1 MKEYKE
7 VTEKQIQTIRG
18 LMDVE
23 KGAMNNL
30 YQMSRAHASE
40 LITKL
45 IENKNGKGS
54 KTPNN
59 TDHTE
64 YIEFN
69 AARLG
74 QAANL
79 ATHGRG
85 IDYFLENRQAFIN
98 RVVAVYR
105 LLCDAERGIKACS
118 HPLNTGVKR

>member
-105 LLCDAERGIKACS
+105 LLCDAERGIT
-118 HPLNTGVKR
+118 NTGTARRPR